1 MKKQSAFMA
10 AFWSG
15 MAAPVALFSRPAAY
29 STQTSALTAAQSF
42 AIVGGYLTLAMKQEY
57 NGKPQRAY

>member
-1 MKKQSAFMA
+1 MKTQPAFTA

-15 MAAPVALFSRPAAY
+15 MAAPVALFTPPAAY

-42 AIVGGYLTLAMKQEY
+42 AIVGGYLTLAAKQED
-57 NGKPQRAY
+57 NGKRQRAY